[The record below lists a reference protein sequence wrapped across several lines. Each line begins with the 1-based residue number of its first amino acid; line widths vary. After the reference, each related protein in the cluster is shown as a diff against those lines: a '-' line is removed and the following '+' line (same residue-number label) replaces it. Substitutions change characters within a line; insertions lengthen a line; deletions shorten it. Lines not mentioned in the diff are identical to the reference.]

1 MTKRWAVACV
11 AALCTLFAAASAS
24 AVFDLDN
31 FKCYKAKDLKMPKF
45 AKTTVQLEDQ
55 FAVNDGTFEAKKPFL
70 FCNPVDTN
78 NGGINN
84 LEDHLTCYKVK
95 GPKLDSAQR
104 PNVQVD
110 NDLGTLKLQ
119 AKKPFLLCVP
129 TTKTVIP

>member
-1 MTKRWAVACV
+1 MKTALAAACV
-11 AALCTLFAAASAS
+11 AVLCTLLGAGSAS
-24 AVFDLDN
+24 AAFDLDN

-55 FAVNDGTFEAKKPFL
+55 FAVNDGAFEAKKPFL
-70 FCNPVDTN
+70 FCNPVSTN
-78 NGGINN
+78 SQPINN

-95 GPKLDSAQR
+95 GPKLDSTQR

-110 NDLGTLKLQ
+110 NQLGSIKLQ